1 MADMDENLIDIVE
14 DFTCPHQ
21 THGYTMAYRDWRRRK
36 KNRYAFRFSRNPKET
51 AFSEDQSVI
60 RDTPAQE
67 EKSVLRRIGS
77 LIGCALVLC
86 LTIENIL
93 DKLLVLLFGHLG
105 IPVGMLFLGEIRMYG
120 EEWAVFCVAAIIYL
134 LKFLMPAIL
143 LAVSLRMPIR
153 VGMPLYISNFPRMLS
168 GVLVMML
175 ASMLLGM
182 FMVSRLA
189 EMEKYRIISNAVG
202 AEDRRVI
209 LYLLFTVLIVP
220 LSTELLLHG
229 CMFQVLRQF
238 GDTTAV
244 VLTTVLAAL
253 LTHNLQDALRIGLVT
268 LLISCFMVMTGSFL
282 TAVLMHITHEIYMF
296 VLFYIEV
303 FGGERTLWWWLL
315 VLIPCV
321 MGAAAI
327 IYLVLTRKKYAE
339 GKFGVVTY
347 LSIMDQA
354 SAFFSAMPMMFFSVS
369 CVLLMVM
376 TAILE

>member
-143 LAVSLRMPIR
+143 LAVLLRMPIR

-303 FGGERTLWWWLL
+303 FGGEHTLWWWLL